1 MWKLDA
7 QDFSN
12 QTWFFQEKNNKTR
25 CFQSYMTYIA
35 LHSSNHLNPRSLK
48 LCFPTSIG
56 WTFRIAPHP
65 LIFSNSCQLQCFCQ
79 ILGQRWPREGEELLQ
94 VWWHWN
100 IFVNIYNVLYYIYHI
115 YVYLSNVHIYNYICN
130 MYVYVDYAYS
140 HIYICLRYIYTFKI
154 TTWMT
159 VNFKHDQHDWK
170 YQFDFIHF
178 HITWLLFSGTLH
190 HVNPTSFGAPGLDH
204 GTQDFVTAKRT
215 LVRSQRLRWSHP
227 SYPFF
232 HFRMVSKP
240 WRSIPVIQHQ
250 LDTH

>member
-140 HIYICLRYIYTFKI
+140 HIYIYVYVIYTHSK
-154 TTWMT
+154 
-159 VNFKHDQHDWK
+159 
-170 YQFDFIHF
+170 
-178 HITWLLFSGTLH
+178 S
-190 HVNPTSFGAPGLDH
+190 PPG
-204 GTQDFVTAKRT
+204 
-215 LVRSQRLRWSHP
+215 WP
-227 SYPFF
+227 
-232 HFRMVSKP
+232 
-240 WRSIPVIQHQ
+240 
-250 LDTH
+250 